1 VLHALPG
8 SRPRNRS
15 CFQLLLDQRRP
26 ARPTPAEPQLHMPCY
41 ICTRRHTHSLAVMQ
55 HLRALIPLIVCAQV
69 SRAHALVD
77 EACMRLSEQLPQ
89 DVVAATD
96 GLHRRGGL
104 PPGPEGGQA
113 FDSAVDALMFDGGM
127 TLWLSRCQ

>member
-1 VLHALPG
+1 MIL
-8 SRPRNRS
+8 
-15 CFQLLLDQRRP
+15 
-26 ARPTPAEPQLHMPCY
+26 
-41 ICTRRHTHSLAVMQ
+41 CT
-55 HLRALIPLIVCAQV
+55 QV

-96 GLHRRGGL
+96 ALHERGGL

-113 FDSAVDALMFDGGM
+113 V
-127 TLWLSRCQ
+127 Q